1 MQKGESGLKLRM
13 ELGERSYDIVLK
25 KGALKRAGQLGN
37 LQRKVLVVSDK
48 GVPAKYVKSIQNQ
61 CREGHPFLVPG
72 GEASKSVDC
81 WRQLQERMLA
91 LGFDRGDCVA
101 AVGGGV
107 VGDLAGFAA
116 ASYMRGI
123 DFFQFPTT
131 TLSQIDSSIGGK
143 VAINLEGAKNVVG
156 AFHQPRLVVIDP
168 DTLSTLPPR
177 QWANG
182 LAEALKTGLIGSSE
196 LFHLME
202 EEDIPQHYQEIL
214 YLCLRY
220 KKSIVERDETEQGDR
235 KLLNFGHTIGHGI
248 EAALQGRAEKEVLL
262 HGECVALGM
271 LPMLESR
278 ALERRVKAVMRKLGL
293 PRKHTASPDEVLHYI
308 QSDKKR
314 QGEAITVVRV
324 NSPGQGHLESLP
336 MAELSKMLEG

>member
-1 MQKGESGLKLRM
+1 MKM
-13 ELGERSYDIVLK
+13 ELGERSYDIIIK

-48 GVPAKYVKSIQNQ
+48 GVPSRYVKMVQNQ
-61 CREGHPFLVPG
+61 CGEGYPLVVPQ
-72 GEASKSVDC
+72 GEGSKSPEN
-81 WRQLQERMLA
+81 WRALLSRMLE
-91 LGFDRGDCVA
+91 LGFGRADAVA

-123 DFFQFPTT
+123 SYFQFPTT

-143 VAINLEGAKNVVG
+143 VAINLDGSKNVVG
-156 AFHQPRLVVIDP
+156 AFHQPQLVVTDP
-168 DTLSTLPPR
+168 ETLETLPPR

-182 LAEALKTGLIGSSE
+182 LAEALKTGLVGSSDV
-196 LFHLME
+196 FSIME
-202 EEDIPQHYQEIL
+202 KEDIHENYERIL

-220 KKSIVERDETEQGDR
+220 KKGIVERDETEQGER
-235 KLLNFGHTIGHGI
+235 QLLNFGHTIGHGI
-248 EAALQGRAEKEVLL
+248 EAALQDADEKDRLL

-278 ALERRVKAVMRKLGL
+278 SLERRVRAVMRKLSL
-293 PRKHTASPDEVLHYI
+293 PRKYRCDKEHVLQYI

-314 QGEAITVVRV
+314 KQDGYTIIRVKTPGKGYLETVDFEEIRLMV
-324 NSPGQGHLESLP
+324 
-336 MAELSKMLEG
+336 EG